1 MATLPAPTSHRF
13 AGTLAAI
20 TGAGSGI
27 GRAAALRLAAE
38 GALVAC
44 LDIDE
49 GAARA
54 TAEAA
59 AGLSVPAWGT
69 RCDITDEDSVA
80 RALDDAEERA
90 GRRLGVLVANAG
102 VPGPVGPV
110 PHLDGGELER
120 VVAVNLTGQVLCAK
134 QALPRLA
141 AHGAGAIVFTAS
153 HVAFAAVPHWT
164 PYAATKGGV
173 VALARGLAMEHA
185 PEGVRVNC
193 VCPGPVATALLAG
206 GWADAGGDADAAIE
220 GRGRVGTPEEIAA
233 VIAFLASP
241 EAALV
246 TGAALVADG
255 GAAAHMGTSW
265 PSPTYWD

>member
-1 MATLPAPTSHRF
+1 VPVPTRQRF
-13 AGTLAAI
+13 AATLAAI

-27 GRAAALRLAAE
+27 GRATALRLASE

-44 LDIDE
+44 LDVEE
-49 GAARA
+49 GAARE
-54 TAEAA
+54 TAVAAVEAGA
-59 AGLSVPAWGT
+59 PAAWGS
-69 RCDITDEDSVA
+69 RCDITDEASVA
-80 RALDDAEERA
+80 AALDAAEERA

-102 VPGPVGPV
+102 LPGPVGPV
-110 PHLDGGELER
+110 PEVDVGELER

-134 QALPRLA
+134 HALPRLA

-185 PEGVRVNC
+185 PQGVRVNC
-193 VCPGPVATALLAG
+193 VCPGPVATPLLSR
-206 GWADAGGDADAAIE
+206 GWADAGGDADSAIE
-220 GRGRVGTPEEIAA
+220 ARGRVGTPEEIAA